1 MGRARGT
8 KQEIMSAQLP
18 EFQIAYQPIVN
29 MRTQRIIAYEAL
41 TRGRDGRCFPELVAK
56 MDLATIRRFHRV
68 TACEAIR
75 RAMELGL
82 REMNAALCINMQ
94 PDLSENAVNGQ
105 FVLDMANRYG
115 MPPGKILLE
124 LTEDHR
130 LSLPDL
136 RSLVA
141 LNQMAG
147 FVTGMD
153 DFGAGY
159 SGLTML
165 VECRPEVLKLDR
177 ALVRG
182 IDTCDTRSKVVAAF
196 AQISSSL
203 NMILVAEGVETK
215 GECARLQEL
224 GIEIMQGYLFS
235 HPVVDALPQD
245 GVYGVAT
252 RSQGDG
258 AEMSCCGE
266 ETPWW
271 QARPEVEAFTLQE
284 AFQEPFTLQGEVA

>member
-1 MGRARGT
+1 MGGVPMKVSQVASAR
-8 KQEIMSAQLP
+8 LP

-29 MRTQRIIAYEAL
+29 VRRQSILAYEAL
-41 TRGRDGRCFPELVAK
+41 TRGVNGESFPELVEG

-68 TACEAIR
+68 TACESIR

-82 REMNAALCINMQ
+82 KEMSAALCINMQ
-94 PDLSENAVNGQ
+94 PDLSESGVTGQ

-115 MPPGKILLE
+115 MPTSKILLE

-141 LNQMAG
+141 RNQTAG

-182 IDTCDTRSKVVAAF
+182 IDSCSTRTKVVEGF

-203 NMILVAEGVETK
+203 NMILVAEGVETVA
-215 GECARLQEL
+215 ECERLQEL
-224 GIEIMQGYLFS
+224 GIDIMQGFLFS
-235 HPVVDALPQD
+235 HPVVDQLPYQ
-245 GVYGVAT
+245 GVWGVAT
-252 RSQGDG
+252 HARAQRERFAKALDQR
-258 AEMSCCGE
+258 
-266 ETPWW
+266 PWW
-271 QARPEVEAFTLQE
+271 QAGPELATLRAE
-284 AFQEPFTLQGEVA
+284 CA

>member
-1 MGRARGT
+1 
-8 KQEIMSAQLP
+8 MSRPTGIYKLMSVQLP

-29 MRTQRIIAYEAL
+29 VRTQSIIAYEAL
-41 TRGRDGRCFPELVAK
+41 TRGRDGRCFPELVAD

-82 REMNAALCINMQ
+82 REMNAALCINIQ
-94 PDLSENAVNGQ
+94 PDLSESAVNGQ
-105 FVLDMANRYG
+105 FVLDAANRYG

-124 LTEDHR
+124 LTEDHH

-141 LNQMAG
+141 RNQMAG

-182 IDTCDTRSKVVAAF
+182 IDRCDTRSKVVSAF
-196 AQISSSL
+196 AQISASL
-203 NMILVAEGVETK
+203 NMILVAEGVETPA
-215 GECARLQEL
+215 ECSRLREL

-235 HPVVDALPQD
+235 HPVVDALPYQ

-252 RSQGDG
+252 HTEADREQFMH
-258 AEMSCCGE
+258 AREQK
-266 ETPWW
+266 PWW
-271 QARPEVEAFTLQE
+271 QPRPEVELYTLPQPLTLQE
-284 AFQEPFTLQGEVA
+284 EVA

>member
-1 MGRARGT
+1 MTTA
-8 KQEIMSAQLP
+8 LP

-29 MRTQRIIAYEAL
+29 VRTQQITAYEAL
-41 TRGRDGRCFPELVAK
+41 TRGLDGRSFPELVLE
-56 MDLATIRRFHRV
+56 MDLATIRRFHRL

-82 REMNAALCINMQ
+82 REMNAALCLNMQ
-94 PDLSENAVNGQ
+94 PDLSEHAVTGQ
-105 FVLDMANRYG
+105 FVLDVANRYG
-115 MPPGKILLE
+115 MHPGKILLE

-141 LNQMAG
+141 RNQTAG

-177 ALVRG
+177 VLVRG
-182 IDTCDTRSKVVAAF
+182 VDHDEMRSKVVAAF
-196 AQISSSL
+196 AEISKSL
-203 NMILVAEGVETK
+203 GMILVAEGVETVA
-215 GECARLQEL
+215 ECARLQEL
-224 GIEIMQGYLFS
+224 GIDIMQGFLFS
-235 HPVVDALPQD
+235 HPMVDALPYK

-252 RSQGDG
+252 HAAAKREQFKQGSEQQMWWKSAAD
-258 AEMSCCGE
+258 AEAV
-266 ETPWW
+266 TL
-271 QARPEVEAFTLQE
+271 QARCA
-284 AFQEPFTLQGEVA
+284 

>member
-1 MGRARGT
+1 MTNTMSGPTGILH
-8 KQEIMSAQLP
+8 EIMPVQLP

-29 MRTQRIIAYEAL
+29 VRTQRIIAYEAL
-41 TRGRDGRCFPELVAK
+41 TRGRDGRCFPELVAD
-56 MDLATIRRFHRV
+56 MDLATIRHFHRV
-68 TACEAIR
+68 TACESIR

-105 FVLDMANRYG
+105 FVLDVANRYG

-130 LSLPDL
+130 LSLPEM
-136 RSLVA
+136 RSVVA
-141 LNQMAG
+141 RNQMAG

-182 IDTCDTRSKVVAAF
+182 IDTCETRSKVVAAF
-196 AQISSSL
+196 AQISASL
-203 NMILVAEGVETK
+203 NMILVAEGVETRA
-215 GECARLQEL
+215 ECARLREL
-224 GIEIMQGYLFS
+224 GIDIMQGYLFS
-235 HPVVDALPQD
+235 HPVVDALPYQ

-252 RSQGDG
+252 H
-258 AEMSCCGE
+258 AEARREQFKKASE
-266 ETPWW
+266 QKPWW
-271 QARPEVEAFTLQE
+271 QPRPEVEM
-284 AFQEPFTLQGEVA
+284 FTLQGEVA

>member
-1 MGRARGT
+1 
-8 KQEIMSAQLP
+8 MSRLEAKTYELMTAPLP

-29 MRTQRIIAYEAL
+29 VSTRSILAYEAL
-41 TRGRDGRCFPELVAK
+41 TRGVDGRAFPELVAE
-56 MDLATIRRFHRV
+56 MDLTTIRRFHRI

-82 REMNAALCINMQ
+82 KEMNAALCINMQ
-94 PDLSENAVNGQ
+94 PDLSENAVTGQ
-105 FVLDMANRYG
+105 FVLDVANRYG

-130 LSLPDL
+130 LSLADL
-136 RSLVA
+136 RCLVA
-141 LNQMAG
+141 RNQTAG

-182 IDTCDTRSKVVAAF
+182 IDTCETRSKVVAAF

-203 NMILVAEGVETK
+203 NMILVAEGVETVA
-215 GECARLQEL
+215 ECEALQAL
-224 GIEIMQGYLFS
+224 GIDIMQGFLFS
-235 HPVVDALPQD
+235 HPVVDALPYE

-252 RSQGDG
+252 HAKASREWYKNFADQ
-258 AEMSCCGE
+258 A
-266 ETPWW
+266 PWW
-271 QARPEVEAFTLQE
+271 QARPEAMATLRAE
-284 AFQEPFTLQGEVA
+284 CA